1 MNQTHVDETFL
12 KLEEGLE
19 RTFNF
24 HAASVRKKYKK
35 KGWALKLLLHV
46 VAKCFLK
53 KTGRISFN
61 ETFRCIL
68 VSMRGFQPKNVKT

>member
-24 HAASVRKKYKK
+24 HAASVRKNTKK
-35 KGWALKLLLHV
+35 RVG
-46 VAKCFLK
+46 F
-53 KTGRISFN
+53 
-61 ETFRCIL
+61 ETAPSC
-68 VSMRGFQPKNVKT
+68 GC